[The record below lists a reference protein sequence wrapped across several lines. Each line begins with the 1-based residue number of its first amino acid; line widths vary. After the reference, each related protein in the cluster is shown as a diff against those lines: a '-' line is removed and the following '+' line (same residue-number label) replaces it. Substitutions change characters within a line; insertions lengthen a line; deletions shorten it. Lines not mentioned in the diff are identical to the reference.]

1 MGEVKPDRT
10 LERRSQTATGEA
22 FEAPSGAVAESPT
35 RLGDYLR
42 RLREGYGYTLRKVE
56 QRANALGEAID
67 NSQLS
72 RFEKGRAVP
81 SFDKLRALGRVFNV
95 PVQNFS
101 DVLDLEEYQHLRPAD
116 GDYDAL
122 LKEGAEWLSRG
133 EHGQAFVIYER
144 AMEVAETAGD
154 SELATERV
162 AEARWRMAMALKSLG
177 KLYMTERELRAIL
190 KQRNK
195 LLPRTRLRVLLQLSY
210 LYRELGDLYLAGVLA
225 KECLD
230 LATAEADLLTQAGVL
245 NTLGNIEH
253 DEERPEVAVEHYRQ
267 ALQVLE
273 GISGHHEMMATLL
286 TNLGGCLISLDRFD
300 EGVAMLREAHTRAR
314 DGRLR
319 RVAALSLT
327 RLAEAYERRGQFEQ
341 ARDTLSESETL
352 ASRGGD
358 CYQDILFL
366 NTFRRWIMARKEEHG
381 TRERIAFGRLRH
393 LRASL
398 QRRFAEVDE
407 FDRYIE
413 GAKR

>member
-1 MGEVKPDRT
+1 MGEVNADRT
-10 LERRSQTATGEA
+10 LEPRSTATAGDVVEA
-22 FEAPSGAVAESPT
+22 AAVDSPT
-35 RLGDYLR
+35 RLGNYLR

-101 DVLDLEEYQHLRPAD
+101 DVLDLEEYQHLRPARD
-116 GDYDAL
+116 DYDAL
-122 LKEGAEWLSRG
+122 IKQGAAWLARG
-133 EHGQAFVIYER
+133 EHGRAFVTYER
-144 AMEVAETAGD
+144 AAEVAEGEGDAG
-154 SELATERV
+154 LANERV
-162 AEARWRMAMALKSLG
+162 AEARWRMALALKSLG

-190 KQRNK
+190 KQRHK
-195 LLPRTRLRVLLQLSY
+195 LVPRTRLRVLLQLSH
-210 LYRELGDLYLAGVLA
+210 LYRELGDLYLAGVLS
-225 KECLD
+225 KECLE
-230 LATAEADLLTQAGVL
+230 LAAAEGDRLSEAGVL

-253 DEERPEVAVEHYRQ
+253 DEERPAEAAAHYRS
-267 ALQVLE
+267 ALDVLE
-273 GISGHHEMMATLL
+273 GISGHHEMTATVL

-300 EGVAMLREAHTRAR
+300 EGCAMLREAHTRAR
-314 DGRLR
+314 DGRFR

-327 RLAEAYERRGQFEQ
+327 RLAEGLKRRGDFAQ
-341 ARDTLSESETL
+341 ARDTLAESDTL
-352 ASRGGD
+352 ASRGGESYD
-358 CYQDILFL
+358 DILFL
-366 NTFRRWIMARKEEHG
+366 NTYHRWIMAREEGHG

-413 GAKR
+413 GAGR